1 MASSMNHKSQAPDVE
16 ETPDIIPDRP
26 LTGKEAEEDY
36 QKQLGLLAKQ
46 NEEYE
51 KAQKK
56 SSSSSTKNPD
66 RRI

>member
-1 MASSMNHKSQAPDVE
+1 MASNMNRKSQASDPE

-26 LTGKEAEEDY
+26 LTSKEAEEDY
-36 QKQLGLLAKQ
+36 QKQLDLLAKQ

-56 SSSSSTKNPD
+56 SSSSSSKNID
-66 RRI
+66 RRN